1 MILRGFFNL
10 CRKGR
15 AASLVIGVVLLSW
28 GGAAS
33 ADLGK
38 ARAFWEQGKTRQAG
52 LLLKETLSA
61 RPDDLDARLLL
72 AQVYLDLYQGE
83 AAEKEVRKALSAGAS
98 RPRVLEPLAR
108 ALLLQGAYQ
117 RLLGEVVVGSG
128 DDAAQR
134 AELAA
139 LRGDAERQL
148 GNRAAAASE
157 YARALALQPGQ
168 VDALLGQA
176 RLALTDRR
184 IDEAR
189 SLLVAATEAHPD
201 AATAWELLA
210 EVDFARGDYVTAEQS
225 LVKAVIAARNDWMP
239 RFKRALARLEL
250 GKIDAAIADIDAVA
264 AEAPGFPGLSFAR
277 GALLLRQG
285 ELDEGL
291 AALDAYL
298 KYDPS
303 NVRALYLS
311 AIGEME
317 RGNLDL
323 AEDLLQ
329 RYLEHLPDSVQAN
342 RAMGSLLLR
351 KQNPTAAEALVRKAL
366 VTRPDRPELLVVL
379 AESLQRQ
386 GRWEDALDPSLRV
399 IELAPDVAAYRF
411 AAAQNLYRAAQYDA
425 ALAQLDVTLAL
436 EPLHR
441 AAPLLQIKIL
451 LEQQQAGRALELAQT
466 LAKAR
471 RDDPYVLNA
480 LGLAQLAG
488 GDEAAARAS
497 FGAAVR
503 ADPGFPDA
511 SLNLAKL
518 HLRAGDTADA
528 RSLLEDVVAAA
539 PGHVEGILAL
549 AELDGSAGDVRG
561 QQRRLREAIDAS
573 PGEARFRL
581 TLARSYLN
589 NGSPEQ
595 ARILVQ
601 SAPEPMRRQPQLML
615 IQGQAQAAMGDLDA
629 AVETFEALRLE
640 SPESATPHFLLAAV
654 HAERGSL
661 SAMEDALVTAATMAP
676 ESPLLLPALDRGRA
690 LYKDPRQEA
699 TLLDRLLVATDANPR
714 LVATKADF
722 LAELGEHARAEALMR
737 GLFELYPDDAGV
749 MRKLVSVQR
758 AGNAAASAED
768 VLQRWLER
776 HPEDAVASVMLA
788 QVRAELGKTGEARAE
803 LERLMESDAALRSDP
818 LILNNL
824 AWLLRDSDPDRAR
837 RYAERALRSDPDS
850 AAIKDTLGYLLVRG
864 GDLYRGIDL
873 LREAN
878 QARPTDPAI
887 GYHYA
892 DALARLDRDA
902 QARMVL
908 LGVVDKDFPE
918 QEAARA
924 LLARLED

>member
-1 MILRGFFNL
+1 MIRRGIFPL
-10 CRKGR
+10 YRKGL
-15 AASLVIGVVLLSW
+15 APSLIIGAVLLSS
-28 GGAAS
+28 GVLAS
-33 ADLGK
+33 ADLEK
-38 ARAFWEQGKTRQAG
+38 ARALWEQGETRQAG
-52 LLLKETLSA
+52 LLLKEALSA
-61 RPDDLDARLLL
+61 QPDDLDARLLL
-72 AQVYLDLYQGE
+72 ARVYLDLYQGE
-83 AAEKEVRKALSAGAS
+83 AAEKELRKALSAGAS
-98 RPRVLEPLAR
+98 RPEVLVPMAR
-108 ALLLQGAYQ
+108 ALLLQGAYR
-117 RLLGEVVVGSG
+117 RLLGEVVVGAGG
-128 DDAAQR
+128 DVAQR

-148 GNRAAAASE
+148 GNRAAAQSE
-157 YARALALQPGQ
+157 YARALALQPAQ

-184 IDEAR
+184 TDEAR
-189 SLLVAATEAHPD
+189 SLLITATEAHPD
-201 AATAWELLA
+201 AATAWEVLA
-210 EVDFARGDYVTAEQS
+210 EVDFARGDYVTAERS

-264 AEAPGFPGLSFAR
+264 EEAPGFPGLSFAR
-277 GALLLRQG
+277 GSLLLRQG
-285 ELDEGL
+285 ELAEGL

-329 RYLEHLPDSVQAN
+329 RYLEQLPDSVQAN

-351 KQNPTAAEALVRKAL
+351 KQNPSAAEALVRKAL
-366 VTRPDRPELLVVL
+366 GARPDRPELLAVL
-379 AESLQRQ
+379 AESLERQ
-386 GRWEDALDPSLRV
+386 GRWDEALDPLLRV
-399 IELAPDVAAYRF
+399 IEVAPDVAEYRF

-425 ALAQLDVTLAL
+425 ALAQLDEALAL

-451 LEQQQAGRALELAQT
+451 LEQQQAGPALALAQT

-518 HLRAGDTADA
+518 HLRSGATADA
-528 RSLLEDVVAAA
+528 RRLLEDVVTAV

-549 AELDGSAGDVRG
+549 AELDASGGDLRG
-561 QQRRLREAIDAS
+561 QQRRLREAVDAS
-573 PGEARFRL
+573 PDEARFRL
-581 TLARSYLN
+581 ALARSYLN
-589 NGSPEQ
+589 NGNPEQ
-595 ARILVQ
+595 ARIVVQ
-601 SAPEPMRRQPQLML
+601 SAPERMRRRPDLML
-615 IQGQAQAAMGDLDA
+615 IGGQAQAATGDLEA
-629 AVETFEALRLE
+629 AIETFEALRLK
-640 SPESATPHFLLAAV
+640 SPESATPLFLLAAV
-654 HAERGSL
+654 HAERGNVP
-661 SAMEDALVTAATMAP
+661 AMEDALITAATMAP
-676 ESPLLLPALDRGRA
+676 ESPLLLAALDRGQA
-690 LYKDPRQEA
+690 LYKDPRQEGA
-699 TLLDRLLVATDANPR
+699 LLDRLLVATDSNPR

-722 LAELGEHARAEALMR
+722 LAELGEHERAEALML
-737 GLFELYPDDAGV
+737 GLFERYPEDAGV

-758 AGNAAASAED
+758 AGNAVASAEE
-768 VLQRWLER
+768 VLQRWRDR
-776 HPEDAVASVMLA
+776 HPDDTVASVMLS
-788 QVRAELGKTGEARAE
+788 QVQAELGKTAEARAE

-824 AWLLRDSDPDRAR
+824 AWLLRNSDPERAR

-864 GDLYRGIDL
+864 GDLHRGTEL

-892 DALARLDRDA
+892 EALARLDRDA

-924 LLARLED
+924 LLAQLGD